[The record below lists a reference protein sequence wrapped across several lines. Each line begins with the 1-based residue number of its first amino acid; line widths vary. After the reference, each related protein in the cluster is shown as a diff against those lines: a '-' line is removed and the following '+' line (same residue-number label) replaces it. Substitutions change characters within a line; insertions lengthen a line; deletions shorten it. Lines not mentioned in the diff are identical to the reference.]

1 MNHAMNHAMS
11 THLHHNNRTA
21 LNRSAE
27 RQPPTRNP
35 PKLSVV
41 GAGPG
46 DPELITL
53 KALKAL
59 QNADVV
65 LYDALANEDL
75 LHHCPANVI
84 RQYVGKRR
92 GAHSMS
98 QEDINALI
106 VHYAQTHQ
114 HIVRLKGGDPLV
126 FGRGFEEMMY
136 AAEHGMSVEYIPGVS
151 SAFAAAGLANIPLTY
166 RGTSDSLW
174 VVTGST
180 AQGVHSQELHRAAQS
195 QTNATVVVLMG
206 LEALPTIAEVF
217 AAHGKTDLPV
227 AVVSNSSLPNE
238 HVVVGTVQT
247 IVEQAQAAD
256 VRSPAVIVLGAVVGL
271 REQIQHQ
278 IQHCQHNKG
287 GAQQLADEAA
297 GH

>member
-1 MNHAMNHAMS
+1 MDDTNDKHAMNMR
-11 THLHHNNRTA
+11 LYNNRTTF
-21 LNRSAE
+21 NRSAE
-27 RQPPTRNP
+27 REPTTRTLP
-35 PKLSVV
+35 TLSVV
-41 GAGPG
+41 GAGLG

-59 QNADVV
+59 QQADVV

-75 LHHCPANVI
+75 LQHCPAHAI
-84 RQYVGKRR
+84 RQYVGKRK

-98 QEDINALI
+98 QDDINALI

-136 AAEHGMSVEYIPGVS
+136 AAQHGMNVEYIPGVS

-174 VVTGST
+174 VLTGST
-180 AQGVHSQELHRAAQS
+180 VNGIHSQELYRAAQS
-195 QTNATVVVLMG
+195 KTNATVVVLMG

-217 AAHGKTDLPV
+217 AVYGKSELPV
-227 AVVSNSSLPNE
+227 AVISNSSLPDE
-238 HVVVGTVQT
+238 HVVVGTVET
-247 IVEQAQAAD
+247 IAEQVQNAN

-271 REQIQHQ
+271 REQMQELQ
-278 IQHCQHNKG
+278 R
-287 GAQQLADEAA
+287 EYAA
-297 GH
+297 SEQFLFKPLT